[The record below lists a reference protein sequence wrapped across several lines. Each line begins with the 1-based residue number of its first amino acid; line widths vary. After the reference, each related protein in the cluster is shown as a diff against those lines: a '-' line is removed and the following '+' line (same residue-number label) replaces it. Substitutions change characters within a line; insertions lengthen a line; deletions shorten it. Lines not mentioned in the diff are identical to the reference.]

1 MTPMI
6 DVVFLLIVF
15 FTLVINFV
23 AAEQDE
29 RVKLPISELAQ
40 PPEQPP
46 TEPITLHVLTDGNV
60 IYDGKEQPPQELRK
74 TLEHQV
80 RILNYVSVPLD
91 KATVIVRADARC
103 EVRQVLDVMELCQGL
118 GLIRVDLRTKQ
129 KEQ

>member
-23 AAEQDE
+23 AADQDE

-46 TEPITLHVLTDGNV
+46 TEPMTIHAIANGCV
-60 IYDGKEQPPQELRK
+60 IFDGKEQSLQELRK
-74 TLEHQV
+74 TLEHQI
-80 RILNYVSVPLD
+80 RILKYVDVPLD
-91 KATVIVRADARC
+91 KATVIVRGDARC
-103 EVRQVLDVMELCQGL
+103 EIRQILDVMELCQEL
-118 GLIRVDLRTKQ
+118 GLLRIDLRAKQ
-129 KEQ
+129 KE